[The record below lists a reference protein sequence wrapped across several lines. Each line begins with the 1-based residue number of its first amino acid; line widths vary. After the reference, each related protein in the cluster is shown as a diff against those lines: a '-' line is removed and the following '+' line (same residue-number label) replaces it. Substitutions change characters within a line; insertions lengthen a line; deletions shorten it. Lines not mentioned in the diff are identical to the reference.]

1 MFYISTEST
10 LTVEKSSIQNCS
22 SQKSG
27 GVLFCLTSSSKFSDC
42 TINNVSTTKEGGF
55 ALINQDS
62 VLEILSGT
70 SMSTV

>member
-1 MFYISTEST
+1 MTW
-10 LTVEKSSIQNCS
+10 N
-22 SQKSG
+22 
-27 GVLFCLTSSSKFSDC
+27 

-70 SMSTV
+70 SMSTVKATKYSIIAAYDSDIKLVDSSFQDFDNTGIYGN